1 MDIKLIFEGKAKISD
16 LRDLHRLGYDFI
28 YGNGKLVEI
37 RKDGKLFA
45 TAPKEGDR

>member
-1 MDIKLIFEGKAKISD
+1 MDVRLIFEGKAKISD

-45 TAPKEGDR
+45 TAPKEGGC

>member
-1 MDIKLIFEGKAKISD
+1 MNGRLIFEGKAKISD

-28 YGNGKLVEI
+28 YNNGKLTEI

-45 TAPKEGDR
+45 TAPKEGGR

>member
-1 MDIKLIFEGKAKISD
+1 MDVKLIFEGKATISD

-28 YGNGKLVEI
+28 FSNGKLAEI

-45 TAPKEGDR
+45 TAPKEGGH